1 MSQSTIAKTRQPGMS
16 MADFAYEQLCQML
29 LTLAI
34 APGEPIR
41 EEALM
46 QELNIGRT
54 PLREAL
60 KRLEIDKLVVSF
72 PKRGTFATR
81 VEISDLGFI
90 SEIRQGLEPMAAA
103 RAARVASPATREQL
117 RAVVAQIQ
125 EADHSESSIAE
136 LLTFD
141 SMVHRSIYA
150 ACGNPHLEDS
160 LIRYN
165 NLGTRIWCTV
175 ADKLPHLTE
184 HINEHVELLAAVIDG
199 DEQKA
204 AQLAAEHVRAF
215 EVAVREALLAQ

>member
-1 MSQSTIAKTRQPGMS
+1 MSQSTIAATRQPGVT

-29 LTLAI
+29 LTLVI
-34 APGEPIR
+34 APGDPIR

-60 KRLEIDKLVVSF
+60 KRLEIDKLVVSY

-81 VEISDLGFI
+81 VEISDLGYI

-103 RAARVASPATREQL
+103 RAARTANEATREQL
-117 RAVVAQIQ
+117 RELAREI
-125 EADHSESSIAE
+125 EESDHSESSTE
-136 LLTFD
+136 QLLTFD
-141 SMVHRSIYA
+141 SQVHRAIYS

-160 LIRYN
+160 LVRYN
-165 NLGTRIWCTV
+165 NLGTRIWGSV

-184 HINEHVELLAAVIDG
+184 HIKEHLDLLDAVIEG
-199 DEQKA
+199 DAERASK
-204 AQLAAEHVRAF
+204 LSAEHVRAF
-215 EVAVREALLAQ
+215 EVALRDALMSY

>member
-1 MSQSTIAKTRQPGMS
+1 MSETSTEVTRNPKMS
-16 MADFAYEQLCQML
+16 LAEFAYTQLCQML
-29 LTLAI
+29 LTLVI
-34 APGEPIR
+34 VPGEPIR

-46 QELNIGRT
+46 AELGIGRT

-60 KRLEIDKLVVSF
+60 KRLELDKLVVSY

-81 VEISDLGFI
+81 VEISDLAYV
-90 SEIRQGLEPMAAA
+90 SEIRQVLEPMAAA
-103 RAARVASPATREQL
+103 RAARVATETTRDQL
-117 RAVVAQIQ
+117 REVARDIELLDE
-125 EADHSESSIAE
+125 EAGSIKD

-141 SMVHRSIYA
+141 SRVHRSIYR

-175 ADKLPHLTE
+175 ADQLPHLNVHIKE
-184 HINEHVELLAAVIDG
+184 HLVLLDAVING

-204 AQLAAEHVRAF
+204 ASLAAEHVRAF
-215 EVAVREALLAQ
+215 EVAVREALLSK

>member
-1 MSQSTIAKTRQPGMS
+1 
-16 MADFAYEQLCQML
+16 MADYAYEQLGQML
-29 LTLAI
+29 LTLVI

-41 EEALM
+41 EDALM

-60 KRLEIDKLVVSF
+60 KRLEIDKLVISY

-81 VEISDLGFI
+81 VEISDLGYI

-103 RAARVASPATREQL
+103 RAARTASEATRQKL
-117 RAVVAQIQ
+117 RELARSIAQ
-125 EADHSESSIAE
+125 ADHSGSGTEQ
-136 LLTFD
+136 LLSFD
-141 SMVHRSIYA
+141 AMVHRSIYS

-165 NLGTRIWCTV
+165 NLGTRIWGTV

-184 HINEHVELLAAVIDG
+184 HISEHLELLEAVIAG
-199 DEQKA
+199 DEQRA
-204 AQLAAEHVRAF
+204 AQLAEDHVRAF
-215 EVAVREALLAQ
+215 EVALREALMSY